1 MNPKVSVIIP
11 CYNEPEDVFRRSVE
25 SVTAQ
30 TLKDIEII
38 IVLDNPDNTEL
49 REIIGD
55 YQRVFDNILL
65 LTPEKNLGRGNARN
79 LAIGSAQWKH
89 IAIHDADDI
98 DMPRRLEEQFT
109 HMEQNPQIW
118 ATFSAIQNMDE
129 HWEVIPQTLTVPSVD
144 AKSFFLKWLNHQTM
158 FIRSQVLRSL
168 GWYKDINF
176 GEDVDLWM
184 RMFIEDIKISGIE
197 TVHTHYLTPLE
208 STHSDSIEKLKKW
221 RITSLEFYR
230 AYFKYL
236 VKDPVFIRLFITNLL
251 DYAALHMGRKNYVR
265 YRNAIQRLKQKND

>member
-79 LAIGSAQWKH
+79 LAIGSAQ
-89 IAIHDADDI
+89 
-98 DMPRRLEEQFT
+98 
-109 HMEQNPQIW
+109 
-118 ATFSAIQNMDE
+118 
-129 HWEVIPQTLTVPSVD
+129 
-144 AKSFFLKWLNHQTM
+144 
-158 FIRSQVLRSL
+158 
-168 GWYKDINF
+168 
-176 GEDVDLWM
+176 
-184 RMFIEDIKISGIE
+184 
-197 TVHTHYLTPLE
+197 
-208 STHSDSIEKLKKW
+208 
-221 RITSLEFYR
+221 
-230 AYFKYL
+230 
-236 VKDPVFIRLFITNLL
+236 
-251 DYAALHMGRKNYVR
+251 
-265 YRNAIQRLKQKND
+265 